1 MSSLLQFH
9 GNTSRRGVGLQFVLR
24 ADDAAWND
32 PPAEP
37 FTCLVCGREHERI
50 HVAYRVPRGT
60 WGPWVVFAY
69 NGSEHVPDLS
79 IPISVPR
86 IPRGAVALTDEQCS
100 RAWHDQPYDDS
111 GKD

>member
-60 WGPWVVFAY
+60 I
-69 NGSEHVPDLS
+69 NRMT
-79 IPISVPR
+79 I
-86 IPRGAVALTDEQCS
+86 RGRTDDVRTVSGMQRGVRAV
-100 RAWHDQPYDDS
+100 RAAR
-111 GKD
+111 